1 MVRLTQLIRSSL
13 GYKYIT
19 GLSGL
24 GLGLFVIAH
33 LLGNLTLF
41 QKEGTAFNAYAEKLH
56 ALGPILIV
64 MEIGIVAIV
73 LLHLWSTIQVTLS
86 KKSARPIGYAVT
98 QSKGGP
104 SKNTAGSRYM
114 IVSGTILLIFL
125 VLHVIQ
131 FKFGP
136 GVEEGYV
143 TQLQNEEV
151 RDLHRLVVEVFS
163 DARYVAL
170 YTAVMIFLGFHLRH
184 GYWSMFQSL
193 GMMNPRWSGPI
204 YFGAKVLAILLS
216 LGFIAIPIYLYMVFG
231 GLV

>member
-13 GYKYIT
+13 GYKYLT

-41 QKEGTAFNAYAEKLH
+41 QKEGTAFNAYAEKLQ
-56 ALGPILIV
+56 ALGPVLIL
-64 MEIGIVAIV
+64 MELGIVAVVV
-73 LLHLWSTIQVTLS
+73 LHIWSTVQVTLS
-86 KKSARPIGYAVT
+86 KRAARPIGYEVT

-114 IVSGTILLIFL
+114 IVSGTILLAFL
-125 VLHVIQ
+125 VLHIIQ
-131 FKFGP
+131 FRFGP
-136 GVEEGYV
+136 GVAEGYV
-143 TQLQNEEV
+143 TQLGGDEV
-151 RDLHRLVVEVFS
+151 RDLHRLVKEVFA
-163 DARYVAL
+163 DPKWVAI

-193 GMMNPRWSGPI
+193 GLMNPRWSGPI
-204 YFGAKVLAILLS
+204 YFGAKALAVLLS

-231 GLV
+231 GLI